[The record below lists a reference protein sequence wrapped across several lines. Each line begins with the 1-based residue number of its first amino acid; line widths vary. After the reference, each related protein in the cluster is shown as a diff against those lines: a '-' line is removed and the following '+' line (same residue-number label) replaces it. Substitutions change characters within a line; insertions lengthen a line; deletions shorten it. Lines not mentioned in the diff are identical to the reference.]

1 MKNKKLKIAL
11 LMALF
16 SQAAYSV
23 DVVLKHFGSTNAT
36 VSSKEPNIIN
46 VKNDTIVRITSKIG
60 AILNDAI
67 TANGSVIFSTSE
79 TKPFSILVETEK
91 GFNFTVNATPNKTHN
106 AASIIIYNLD
116 EKGKSQDADSTLLNA
131 SDNSYSGMISKVL
144 TELINHKVPD
154 GFVETRKRD
163 FAVPPTLKGV
173 LTIRNTD
180 AWVGEDMRIVK
191 LDITNISQS
200 EIELNERILWNN
212 GVMAISFDPAA
223 TSLPPNRKVFAY
235 VVLKE
240 VE

>member
-23 DVVLKHFGSTNAT
+23 DVVLKPFGSTNAT

-46 VKNDTIVRITSKIG
+46 VKNDTIVGITSKSG

-67 TANGSVIFSTSE
+67 TTDGSVIFSTSE

-91 GFNFTVNATPNKTHN
+91 GFNFTVNATPNKKNN
-106 AASIIIYNLD
+106 AASIIIYNLA

-131 SDNSYSGMISKVL
+131 SDNSYSGMISRVL

-173 LTIRNTD
+173 FTIRNTD
-180 AWVGEDMRIVK
+180 AWVGEDM
-191 LDITNISQS
+191 TNISQS

>member
-23 DVVLKHFGSTNAT
+23 DVVLKPFGSTNAT

-46 VKNDTIVRITSKIG
+46 VKNDTIVGITSKSG

-67 TANGSVIFSTSE
+67 TTDGSVIFSTSE

-91 GFNFTVNATPNKTHN
+91 GFNFTVNATPNKKNN
-106 AASIIIYNLD
+106 AASIIIYNLA

-131 SDNSYSGMISKVL
+131 SDNSYSGMISRVL

-173 LTIRNTD
+173 FTIRNTD